1 MKKYE
6 EIEGDSWCNVETGEK
21 YEGSLYRVS
30 ESEKKEREVSNGKY
44 FWKIWSVSGI
54 EKLGNMEIVFLV
66 RIMVYVDEKDNTIR
80 KNGEAMTVKEMSE
93 VTGLGYSRLSEAVKG
108 MIEKKVMGRHSTE
121 IVEYVGRRSVIYSV
135 NPYIMC
141 KGKMVNRKICD
152 YYTG

>member
-6 EIEGDSWCNVETGEK
+6 VIEGDWCNVDTGEK

-30 ESEKKEREVSNGKY
+30 ESEKREREVSNGKY
-44 FWKIWSVSGI
+44 FWKIWSASGI

-93 VTGLGYSRLSEAVKG
+93 VTGLGYSRMSEAVKG